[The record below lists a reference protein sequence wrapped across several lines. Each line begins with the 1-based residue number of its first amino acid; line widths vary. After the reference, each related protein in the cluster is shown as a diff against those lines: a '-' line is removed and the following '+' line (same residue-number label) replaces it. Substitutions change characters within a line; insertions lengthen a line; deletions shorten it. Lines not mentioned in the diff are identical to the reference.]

1 MRKRFIMLLAA
12 CCLMAALSVSA
23 CALEYTFD
31 SPSTGDL
38 APAPPKSLGAT

>member
-1 MRKRFIMLLAA
+1 MKWKTLLIAAVMLAA
-12 CCLMAALSVSA
+12 LFVTPAS
-23 CALEYTFD
+23 ALEYTFD